1 MQELFPLKKQP
12 IWSYLFSRSSW
23 RACWKVLGFM
33 AACPFGTK
41 PSVGPGRVTES
52 ELKALLLSL
61 LAWELILSPPVTH
74 CPSLIP
80 PRMKCLQPTTV
91 AYVFRAK
98 ALQCHINSQL
108 ITADKLQSWDLDL
121 GVGKQRRW
129 KRLKKYLQRA
139 VKICKRGE
147 IKLEGRRR
155 LLHLIDKEDI
165 WQKTKERW

>member
-1 MQELFPLKKQP
+1 
-12 IWSYLFSRSSW
+12 
-23 RACWKVLGFM
+23 M

-41 PSVGPGRVTES
+41 PSAGPGRVTEW

-80 PRMKCLQPTTV
+80 PQMKCLQPATV

-108 ITADKLQSWDLDL
+108 ITADKLQSCNLDL
-121 GVGKQRRW
+121 AWPWSGQATEMDAS
-129 KRLKKYLQRA
+129 KKYPHRA
-139 VKICKRGE
+139 IKICKWGE
-147 IKLEGRRR
+147 VKLEVRRR
-155 LLHLIDKEDI
+155 LLYLIDKEDI
-165 WQKTKERW
+165 WQKTRERW